1 MKKFTLK
8 HVLAI
13 LMTVA
18 LLTACGGNGGQE
30 QAPAEDE
37 QANVQVDVEPDAGS
51 DVDPPAAGDGEVFVG
66 YAVMGMVDAFWLNH
80 IAGME
85 AAIAESGRDIRFETA
100 DNAHDAQ
107 LALENAQSFIDRGID
122 LLVIGSSDEAI
133 SGAIMEYA
141 DAAGVPVVT
150 VGLPLPGA
158 HFMTFDD
165 YNAGEIAGE
174 WAAEYFL
181 TNFPGVAPR
190 IVTIGAFSMPSIS
203 EPRLNGFTDV
213 VQARI
218 PEAELVISVN
228 SEGQREMGAN
238 AMADVLTA
246 HPDVNMVFGV
256 NDDCIFGAVSSI
268 EARGMGMDDTI
279 RAFGLGGISEEAFI
293 ALLDPDSIFVGT
305 VAFNPFEYGR
315 ATVNELVLP
324 LLDGELP
331 PERLEAPLALA
342 TVENAAEYLE
352 D

>member
-1 MKKFTLK
+1 ML
-8 HVLAI
+8 VMAI
-13 LMTVA
+13 VIFV
-18 LLTACGGNGGQE
+18 ACGSDGGGE
-30 QAPAEDE
+30 QAPAPTADNG
-37 QANVQVDVEPDAGS
+37 QQDPAPAT
-51 DVDPPAAGDGEVFVG
+51 DVDIPAGDAEIFVG

-85 AAIAESGRDIRFETA
+85 SAIAESGRNIRLETA

-107 LALENAQSFIDRGID
+107 LSLENAHSFIDRGVD
-122 LLVIGSSDEAI
+122 LLVIGSSDESI

-141 DAAGVPVVT
+141 DSAGVPVVT

-181 TNFPGVAPR
+181 TNFPGVIPR
-190 IVTIGAFSMPSIS
+190 IVTIGAFSMPSVS
-203 EPRLNGFTDV
+203 EPRLSGFTDV
-213 VQARI
+213 VQERI
-218 PEAELVISVN
+218 PGAEIVISVN

-279 RAFGLGGISEEAFI
+279 RAFGLGGISDEAFI
-293 ALLDPDSIFVGT
+293 TLLDPDSIFVGT
-305 VAFNPFEYGR
+305 VAFNPFNYGV
-315 ATVNELVLP
+315 ATVNQLVLP
-324 LLDGELP
+324 LLDGETP
-331 PERLEAPLALA
+331 PDRLEAPLELA
-342 TVENAAEYLE
+342 NEANAQEHL
-352 D
+352 DGN